1 MGFPSTLLFVFQEQ
15 KAVSKIP
22 EPPVRGG
29 AFDSQHTP
37 FSYQA
42 SEGINQGMFESDW
55 IVGREKDKTDQI
67 FLTLNPVNG
76 KISGESARSHMI
88 KSQLPSSTLRKI
100 WILGDVDRDGCLDDE
115 EFALV
120 CHLIKLQLDGE
131 DLPSVLPA
139 HLVPPSKRNS
149 GTEAVENGHELRY

>member
-1 MGFPSTLLFVFQEQ
+1 MTGLQQLHLGPIVFVVDLFVSDRIF
-15 KAVSKIP
+15 
-22 EPPVRGG
+22 
-29 AFDSQHTP
+29 
-37 FSYQA
+37 A
-42 SEGINQGMFESDW
+42 STSHS
-55 IVGREKDKTDQI
+55 RQI